1 MRVGKAM
8 TVEKQDSND
17 ETALP
22 KESSRITIHINI
34 SRELFRRLRIAASH
48 NQLWLTEYVE
58 QALEEAALHEASM
71 IQRERRPVTRD
82 FLESVYRVRE
92 RIIQESKGQ
101 LFEDSAELIRQQ
113 REERSQQ
120 LIGEL

>member
-1 MRVGKAM
+1 M

-17 ETALP
+17 ETELP

-71 IQRERRPVTRD
+71 IQRERRPVTRRT
-82 FLESVYRVRE
+82 LEGLRKVSEEIMRDRE
-92 RIIQESKGQ
+92 GK
-101 LFEDSAELIRQQ
+101 LFEDSTEMIRQM
-113 REERSQQ
+113 REERSRY
-120 LIGEL
+120 LEEL